1 MSDDWKNNPRLSGM
15 DPQKLSMLQGL
26 ADQGLGKNPSELLPF
41 IMGAAS
47 KGKNAGLNFSSD
59 EISTIIEVLKM
70 GKSPAEAAKLDRIVN
85 LMKMIRQEQDA
96 SAKTAPLIERT
107 MDTVLAT
114 TRNITGQNFF
124 QELFYMPVSDSAEQL
139 ATSNHAT
146 DFIF

>member
-47 KGKNAGLNFSSD
+47 N

-70 GKSPAEAAKLDRIVN
+70 GKSPVEAAKLDRIVN
-85 LMKMIRQEQDA
+85 LMKMIR
-96 SAKTAPLIERT
+96 
-107 MDTVLAT
+107 
-114 TRNITGQNFF
+114 
-124 QELFYMPVSDSAEQL
+124 
-139 ATSNHAT
+139 H
-146 DFIF
+146 

>member
-70 GKSPAEAAKLDRIVN
+70 GKSPAEAAKLDRIVT
-85 LMKMIRQEQDA
+85 LMKMIR
-96 SAKTAPLIERT
+96 
-107 MDTVLAT
+107 
-114 TRNITGQNFF
+114 
-124 QELFYMPVSDSAEQL
+124 
-139 ATSNHAT
+139 H
-146 DFIF
+146 

>member
-47 KGKNAGLNFSSD
+47 NGNFVGFYLCSY

-85 LMKMIRQEQDA
+85 LMKMIR
-96 SAKTAPLIERT
+96 
-107 MDTVLAT
+107 
-114 TRNITGQNFF
+114 
-124 QELFYMPVSDSAEQL
+124 
-139 ATSNHAT
+139 H
-146 DFIF
+146 